1 MISNI
6 LVDDSKIYLDA
17 ISKSKSKETNSQP
30 LQIENDGNIACDD
43 SNLLTIDDI
52 KLHREGRGPQHYHAY
67 ILFDDTD
74 IDFATQ
80 IINTLEAKG
89 LKVIRSHER
98 FSHVHAIHNLCT
110 CVLI

>member
-6 LVDDSKIYLDA
+6 SVDDSKIYLEA
-17 ISKSKSKETNSQP
+17 IAKNKSKETNSQP
-30 LQIENDGNIACDD
+30 HQIENDENVAFDD

-52 KLHREGRGPQHYHAY
+52 KLHKQGKGPQHYHAY
-67 ILFDDTD
+67 ILFDESD
-74 IDFATQ
+74 INFALQ
-80 IINTLEAKG
+80 IIDTLEAKG

-98 FSHVHAIHNLCT
+98 FSHVHASII